1 MENKK
6 SKINTL
12 LVLSIGSG
20 ILIVVILVILIGKIM
35 GFGRNITKE
44 EIDAQS
50 SPENAEIQS
59 YDYFIPLMADENET
73 FPANDEKTT
82 VVCLGNSPF
91 SDDKD
96 SETSTCNL
104 FADNT
109 GVTVYDCSIP
119 GSYMSSLNQPYQLET
134 NPMDAF
140 SFYWLTTIFASDNKD
155 WVEQAYRTMGDV
167 PKEIKDSV
175 EQLQSIDFDT
185 VDAIF
190 IMYDGSD
197 YLDNHKVYSSDD
209 FSAIETSG
217 AYDYYIDSM
226 TAGINLIKEKFPWI
240 RIIVM
245 SHPYAYG
252 ISEDG
257 SYVSSD
263 AKLNSW
269 GVPLSVYFNKQAEI
283 TYQLEVSFVDNLFGG
298 IHEEVASEYLKD
310 NLHLN
315 LDGRKLIAS
324 RMKEA
329 LESYTKIY

>member
-1 MENKK
+1 MEKK
-6 SKINTL
+6 KFKISIN
-12 LVLSIGSG
+12 LVFG
-20 ILIVVILVILIGKIM
+20 ILIVAIIVILVSKVL
-35 GFGRNITKE
+35 GFGRTITKE

-50 SPENAEIQS
+50 SPEDAEIQS
-59 YDYFIPLMADENET
+59 YDYFIPLMADDDGT
-73 FPANDEKTT
+73 FPADDKKTT

-91 SDDKD
+91 ADDRD
-96 SETSTCNL
+96 SKSSTCNL
-104 FADNT
+104 FEQEA
-109 GVTVYDCSIP
+109 GVTVYNCSIP

-134 NPMDAF
+134 NPIDAF
-140 SFYWLTTIFASDNKD
+140 SFYWLTTIFAADNGAMAD
-155 WVEQAYRTMGDV
+155 QAIDALGEGNN
-167 PKEIKDSV
+167 EIQESV
-175 EQLQSIDFDT
+175 RLLQSIDFKT

-209 FSAIETSG
+209 FTAIQTSG

-226 TAGINLIKEKFPWI
+226 SAGVELIKEKFPWI
-240 RIIVM
+240 RIMIM

-252 ISEDG
+252 VSEDG

-269 GVPLSVYFNKQAEI
+269 GVKLSDYFNKQAET
-283 TYQLEVSFVDNLFGG
+283 TYQLEVSFVDNVFGG
-298 IHEEVASEYLKD
+298 IHEEIASDYLTD

-315 LDGRKLIAS
+315 QQGRKLIAS

-329 LESYTKIY
+329 LESYTTIY